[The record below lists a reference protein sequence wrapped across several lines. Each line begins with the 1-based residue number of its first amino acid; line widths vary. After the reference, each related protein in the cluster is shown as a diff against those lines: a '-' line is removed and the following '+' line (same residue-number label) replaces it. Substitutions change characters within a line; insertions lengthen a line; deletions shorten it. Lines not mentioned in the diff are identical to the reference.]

1 MLRIRLRRQGARKQP
16 TYRIVVADQ
25 REARDGRFVEI
36 IGHYNPRTEPAV
48 AHVDEARAYHWLGSG
63 ARPSDAVDRIFG
75 WTGTLERFSRFKKGE
90 ELSQLLGE
98 AEKAAA
104 ERPAP
109 TKTRRDVPAAA
120 ARPKKAPEAAL
131 ESETDTDAAAEVEA
145 VAETEV
151 KTEPAAEVDAEP
163 EAKTDTEVESR
174 VVAGPEAEAET
185 EPASEAEDD
194 PEAETKTEVEA
205 KAGVEPAAKTEGEG
219 GTESA

>member
-25 REARDGRFVEI
+25 REARDGRFVEV

-48 AHVDEARAYHWLGSG
+48 AHVDEARAFHWLGNG

-75 WTGTLERFSRFKKGE
+75 WTGTLQRFSRLQKGE

-120 ARPKKAPEAAL
+120 AQPKKARE
-131 ESETDTDAAAEVEA
+131 
-145 VAETEV
+145 
-151 KTEPAAEVDAEP
+151 AEP
-163 EAKTDTEVESR
+163 EE
-174 VVAGPEAEAET
+174 ET
-185 EPASEAEDD
+185 E
-194 PEAETKTEVEA
+194 TEVEA
-205 KAGVEPAAKTEGEG
+205 KVEAEPEAETETEVEAKVEAEPEGETETEGEAKVETEPEAETETEGEG

>member
-1 MLRIRLRRQGARKQP
+1 MLRIRLRRQGGRKQP

-48 AHVDEARAYHWLGSG
+48 AYVDESRAFHWLGSG

-75 WTGTLERFSRFKKGE
+75 WTGTLERFSRLRKGE

-98 AEKAAA
+98 AEEAAA

-109 TKTRRDVPAAA
+109 TKTRRDAPAAA
-120 ARPKKAPEAAL
+120 ARPKKAPEAAR
-131 ESETDTDAAAEVEA
+131 EAEGEIDAAAEVESA
-145 VAETEV
+145 LETEIE
-151 KTEPAAEVDAEP
+151 TEPAAD
-163 EAKTDTEVESR
+163 VES
-174 VVAGPEAEAET
+174 EAEAET
-185 EPASEAEDD
+185 ETDL
-194 PEAETKTEVEA
+194 EA
-205 KAGVEPAAKTEGEG
+205 KAGIEPAAKAEGEG